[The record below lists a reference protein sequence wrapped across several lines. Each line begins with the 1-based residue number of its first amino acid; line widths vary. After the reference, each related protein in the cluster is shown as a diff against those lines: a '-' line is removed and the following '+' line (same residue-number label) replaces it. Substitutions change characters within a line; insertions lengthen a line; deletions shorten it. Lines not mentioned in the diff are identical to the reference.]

1 MSPPRPYAVV
11 TGASRGIGLEAARA
25 LAARGLNVALIAT
38 DLARLEAVAA
48 SLRET
53 AGVRALP
60 LACDVADAGEVD
72 GAAEAAIAWGGG
84 APRVVVASAGI
95 VRRGPVHELSAD
107 DFDRVVAV
115 NLRGTFLTAR
125 AFLVPML
132 AAKQGRF
139 LAVASISATLGTAS
153 ASAYNASKWGVVGF
167 VKSLAEELRGTGV
180 QAMALNPG
188 SVDTDMLRGSPY
200 AAQMGPGEVASVL
213 AYLALDAP
221 DALHGSAIDMFGP

>member
-25 LAARGLNVALIAT
+25 LAARGLDVALLAT
-38 DLARLEAVAA
+38 DGGRLAEAA
-48 SLRET
+48 SACE
-53 AGVRALP
+53 APGVRALALP
-60 LACDVADAGEVD
+60 CDVADEAEIAR
-72 GAAEAAIAWGGG
+72 AAAAALAWGGG
-84 APRVVVASAGI
+84 APRAVVANAGI
-95 VRRGPVHELSAD
+95 VRRGAVHELAAA

-125 AFLVPML
+125 AFLGPML
-132 AAKQGRF
+132 AARQGRF
-139 LAVASISATLGTAS
+139 LAVASISATLGTAG
-153 ASAYNASKWGVVGF
+153 ASAYNASKWGVVGL

-200 AAQMGPGEVASVL
+200 APQMGPGDVASFL

-221 DALHGSAIDMFGP
+221 DALHGAAIDMFGP